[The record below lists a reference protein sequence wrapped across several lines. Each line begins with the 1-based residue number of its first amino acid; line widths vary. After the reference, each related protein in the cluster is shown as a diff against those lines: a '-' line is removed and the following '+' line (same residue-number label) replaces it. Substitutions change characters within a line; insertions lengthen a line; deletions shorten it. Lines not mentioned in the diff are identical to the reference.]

1 MTNIIDV
8 NQIVNTTSHLT
19 GKFRF
24 RTNWF
29 GKLILQVEYTY
40 HDYAGDSSTERRNW
54 RDARVEDLTL
64 LEPSN

>member
-1 MTNIIDV
+1 MANVIDV
-8 NQIVNTTSHLT
+8 NQIVDTTSHLT

-40 HDYAGDSSTERRNW
+40 IDFVADSSTERRNW

-64 LEPSN
+64 LEPKD

>member
-1 MTNIIDV
+1 MSNAINITPVMKQDRF
-8 NQIVNTTSHLT
+8 LT

-40 HDYAGDSSTERRNW
+40 TDFVADSSTERRNW
-54 RDARVEDLTL
+54 RDAKVEDLTL

>member
-1 MTNIIDV
+1 MSKTINV
-8 NQIVNTTSHLT
+8 NQIVDINNHLT

-40 HDYAGDSSTERRNW
+40 IDYVGDSSTDRRNW